1 MNDLKYRVEE
11 LELDGDD
18 LRRRVDKLTKEV
30 EYCEANLPDIDDL
43 AEKDDL
49 ERLEFRV
56 DRLEGD
62 DFVDPDDFDDLERR
76 VRKLEKADWNAWLE
90 RKGTGDS
97 AADPETTALIDPDDV
112 DALAR
117 RVKELENADL
127 RTRLEALELETSALR
142 DRLAK
147 LEGGA
152 K

>member
-18 LRRRVDKLTKEV
+18 LRRRVDKLAKDV
-30 EYCEANLPDIDDL
+30 ERCEASLPDADEL

-56 DRLEGD
+56 SKLED
-62 DFVDPDDFDDLERR
+62 APSVAPFNFDDLERR
-76 VRKLEKADWNAWLE
+76 VSKLEEADWRAWLE
-90 RKGTGDS
+90 KKGTSSD
-97 AADPETTALIDPDDV
+97 AADPETTVLIDPDDV

-117 RVKELENADL
+117 RVKELENINL
-127 RTRLEALELETSALR
+127 RARLEALELETSVLR

-147 LEGGA
+147 LAGET